1 MPESWPRLSAEQIRA
16 AATARYADTAAAVLS
31 LFAGKDLNMQEA
43 IGLTEEAYGG
53 QWANPGIT
61 PVQQV
66 GPGDYILELFHG
78 PSLAFKDIA
87 MQLLAGLY
95 SLALERRDAR
105 LAIVCA
111 TSGDTGGAAVE
122 ALKETDRVDL
132 FVLMPKGRVSDV
144 QRRFM
149 TASGGDNVHALNID
163 CDFDTAQALVKAM
176 FADKAF
182 AQEVALSPVNS
193 INWARIMA
201 QSVYYVVACQ
211 LHRAIGQFR

>member
-1 MPESWPRLSAEQIRA
+1 MRYISTRGGSSSVSFLDALLTGLAPDGGLYVPESWPRLSAEQIRS
-16 AATARYADTAAAVLS
+16 AATAPYAETAAAVLS
-31 LFAGKDLNMQEA
+31 LFAGKDLSMGEA

-149 TASGGDNVHALNID
+149 T
-163 CDFDTAQALVKAM
+163 
-176 FADKAF
+176 
-182 AQEVALSPVNS
+182 
-193 INWARIMA
+193 
-201 QSVYYVVACQ
+201 
-211 LHRAIGQFR
+211 